1 MKLKY
6 EVIEDAFDDTTQ
18 IRTMTE
24 QAPLPSGGWLLRT
37 TLYTPHHIATDVTYI
52 YAKKKKKNARLY
64 DPLV

>member
-37 TLYTPHHIATDVTYI
+37 TLYTPHHIATDVTYV